1 MWQVEAFRTAK
12 GHEPFSSW
20 LDSLEIVEQS
30 KIAAY
35 VERVA
40 CGGSKKNVR
49 SLGGGVY
56 EIKIHYA
63 AGYRVYF
70 ALLGRSTMLLLGGG
84 NKRTQSKDVLQA
96 KKNWRLANV

>member
-1 MWQVEAFRTAK
+1 MWQVEAFRTEE
-12 GHEPFSSW
+12 GYEPFSAW
-20 LDSLEIVEQS
+20 LDSLEITEQS
-30 KIAAY
+30 KVTAY

-49 SLGGGVY
+49 SLGGGVH

-70 ALLGRSTMLLLGGG
+70 GLLGRSTMLLLGGG
-84 NKRTQSKDVLQA
+84 SKRTQSKDILLA
-96 KKNWRLANV
+96 KKNWRLVNV

>member
-1 MWQVEAFRTAK
+1 MWQVEAFRTAE
-12 GHEPFSSW
+12 GYEPFSTW

-30 KIAAY
+30 KVAAY

-40 CGGSKKNVR
+40 YGGSKKNVR
-49 SLGGGVY
+49 ALGGGVY

-70 ALLGRSTMLLLGGG
+70 AFSGGSTMLLLGGG
-84 NKRTQSKDVLQA
+84 NKRTQSRDILQA
-96 KKNWRLANV
+96 KKNWRLVNV